1 MYFSVIIPTYNRLP
15 QLKLT
20 LQSILEQKY
29 TDYEII
35 VVDDGSTD
43 GTDSFLKSLVMP
55 KLKWVSQ
62 NNKGPA
68 AARNAGI
75 KLASGKFIAFTDD
88 DCVVPPDWLSHF
100 NEFFESS
107 SVDIIGGAVH
117 NSNKGNIFSETS
129 QHVTNFFVEY
139 LNQSGKSSSFLTSNN
154 IAYRTDVLKKVVG
167 FDERFKKA
175 GGEER
180 ALNLKILNMG
190 GKSLYAADIV
200 VEHNHQMNF
209 SKFVRQQIN
218 YGRGAFIHYEIVG
231 RKYKSKPKK
240 IPLLAYFELCKSFFK
255 VNCKSGFL
263 KFSLFG
269 VSQFM
274 TMLGFLA
281 ESFEKVAV
289 TSKTEPS
296 HSG

>member
-1 MYFSVIIPTYNRLP
+1 
-15 QLKLT
+15 
-20 LQSILEQKY
+20 
-29 TDYEII
+29 
-35 VVDDGSTD
+35 
-43 GTDSFLKSLVMP
+43 
-55 KLKWVSQ
+55 
-62 NNKGPA
+62 
-68 AARNAGI
+68 
-75 KLASGKFIAFTDD
+75 
-88 DCVVPPDWLSHF
+88 
-100 NEFFESS
+100 
-107 SVDIIGGAVH
+107 
-117 NSNKGNIFSETS
+117 
-129 QHVTNFFVEY
+129 
-139 LNQSGKSSSFLTSNN
+139 
-154 IAYRTDVLKKVVG
+154 
-167 FDERFKKA
+167 
-175 GGEER
+175 
-180 ALNLKILNMG
+180 
-190 GKSLYAADIV
+190 V